1 MKSLIMMMITMRVK
15 TMGRNIEE
23 GTMVG
28 SMRKWMADDVF
39 LRSVKYLKRRG
50 RPPGSKNK
58 PKERVDDPPRT
69 PFDALRVLL
78 QLERKEWSDLCGASV
93 GTVRAI
99 ELGEIIANPA
109 LAKKM
114 QEEARKLGVAV
125 TMDELY
131 AHVMPWGWTPDGSE
145 PPDEDEAANEQ

>member
-1 MKSLIMMMITMRVK
+1 M
-15 TMGRNIEE
+15 MGRNIVE
-23 GTMVG
+23 GGMVG
-28 SMRKWMADDVF
+28 SMRKWIADEGF
-39 LRSVKYLKRRG
+39 KQSIKYLKKRG
-50 RPPGSKNK
+50 RPPGARNK
-58 PKERVDDPPRT
+58 PKVFDEKPRT

-78 QLERKEWSDLCGASV
+78 ELERKDWADLCGASV

-99 ELGEIIANPA
+99 ELGEIVANPA

-131 AHVMPWGWTPDGSE
+131 AHVMPWGWE
-145 PPDEDEAANEQ
+145 PPPNEETSKL